1 MWVWDK
7 ARPTTVLESGRVTST
22 LDSHTH
28 RVQESSFSHR
38 EAIFS
43 ASPFRNELPVISRL
57 IWERCV
63 RSPEPTRVSCEGV
76 IEPQLFPD
84 NNHLGMN
91 RGGEIDHEVTDESV
105 QFVQCREREP
115 VVLIELI
122 SF

>member
-1 MWVWDK
+1 MGLGQSPANYRVRVWESDK
-7 ARPTTVLESGRVTST
+7 HPGFAHASFPRIVLLAQGGDFFGIS
-22 LDSHTH
+22 
-28 RVQESSFSHR
+28 
-38 EAIFS
+38 
-43 ASPFRNELPVISRL
+43 FRNELPVISRL